1 MPSELITERQGAAL
15 ILTLSDPATRNTLS
29 PQVYA
34 AGVEALNTAD
44 ADSTLR
50 AVILRG
56 DGAHFCAGG
65 DLNRLAGV
73 RQRGPEE
80 QARSIDGFHAWVQ
93 AIREFPQPVIA
104 AVEGHAAGGG
114 CSLALACDLVVAA
127 EGARFTMSYGRAGL
141 SPDGGGLWHLARALP
156 RATVLQMLWL
166 PEPMTARQWHEL
178 GLVNQLADDG
188 QALAEALKL
197 AQRLAGMASNAV
209 ASVKTLME
217 QASTRTLGDHLAAE
231 RDQFIANLFHDNAGE
246 GLAAFFDKRR
256 PKFS

>member
-1 MPSELITERQGAAL
+1 VPAELITERQGAAL

-44 ADSTLR
+44 ADATVR

-56 DGAHFCAGG
+56 EGAHFCAGG

-73 RQRGPEE
+73 RQRGPDE
-80 QARSIDGFHAWVQ
+80 QGRNIDGFHAWVQ
-93 AIREFPQPVIA
+93 AIREIPKPVIA

-114 CSLALACDLVVAA
+114 CSLALACDFIIAA

-141 SPDGGGLWHLARALP
+141 SPDGGGTWHLARTLP
-156 RATVLQMLWL
+156 RATLLQMLWL
-166 PEPMTARQWHEL
+166 PEPMTARRWHEL
-178 GLVNQLADDG
+178 GLVNAVVDDG
-188 QALAEALKL
+188 QALNQALQW

-209 ASVKTLME
+209 ASVKALVE
-217 QASTRTLGDHLAAE
+217 QAPARALPAHLTAE
-231 RDQFIANLFHDNAGE
+231 REQFIANLFHDNAGE

-256 PKFS
+256 PNFS